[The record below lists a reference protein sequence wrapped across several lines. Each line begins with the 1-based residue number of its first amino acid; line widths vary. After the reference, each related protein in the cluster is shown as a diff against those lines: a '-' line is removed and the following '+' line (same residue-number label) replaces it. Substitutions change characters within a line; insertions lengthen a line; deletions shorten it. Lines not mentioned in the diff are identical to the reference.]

1 MEETEQA
8 SEPDTAEMLEL
19 SDWAFKITM
28 VNNYAKGSWGK
39 SGHCA
44 RAGGEW
50 KQRAGDSKTECE
62 GSTRNKKNNNAN
74 SDKECLRRAQPKTGL
89 GGENSEL
96 ENMLLEAFRTEMQ
109 GEMNE
114 KD

>member
-62 GSTRNKKNNNAN
+62 GSARNKKKIMQTAIKNAFGAL
-74 SDKECLRRAQPKTGL
+74 SQRPD
-89 GGENSEL
+89 SV
-96 ENMLLEAFRTEMQ
+96 
-109 GEMNE
+109 E
-114 KD
+114 KIVSLKICY